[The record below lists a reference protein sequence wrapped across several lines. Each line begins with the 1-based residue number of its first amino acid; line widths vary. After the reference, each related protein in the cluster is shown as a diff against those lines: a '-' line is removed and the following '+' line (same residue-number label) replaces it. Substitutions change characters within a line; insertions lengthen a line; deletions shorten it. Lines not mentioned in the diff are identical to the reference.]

1 MVNAEGTW
9 VKLDVDSVQ
18 SYCHEVQGEAWTLA
32 RGSDGIVYLQ
42 HESDARAVNGEVA
55 TSPFCLSASITDK
68 STGGFDFTA
77 SQNTP
82 PSFLGFDPTQGY
94 NYYILIHCIS
104 LFQFRPSRDSIP
116 HKVILHVFPSHC
128 SAVLWSFLTV
138 SHLLMNSCV
147 HLFLVNY

>member
-18 SYCHEVQGEAWTLA
+18 GYCHEVDGEAWTLA
-32 RGSDGIVYLQ
+32 RGADSIVYLQ
-42 HESDARAVNGEVA
+42 HESDARATNGEVV
-55 TSPFCLSASITDK
+55 TSPFCVSASITEGLT

-94 NYYILIHCIS
+94 DHNCHMKYIVNCS
-104 LFQFRPSRDSIP
+104 ENQNDS
-116 HKVILHVFPSHC
+116 KK
-128 SAVLWSFLTV
+128 
-138 SHLLMNSCV
+138 
-147 HLFLVNY
+147 